1 MHALRIAV
9 LGSGPVARS
18 LASGFLKH
26 GYPVHM
32 GNRDPAKLAEYT
44 QATGIHARSLSDAVG
59 QADLVVLAL
68 KASAAEEVVRA
79 LAPGL
84 AGKTV
89 VDTMNPIA
97 DTPPVDGVLSYFT
110 DGNASLMERLQALA
124 PDARFVKAFNSV
136 GSGFMVD
143 PVFPEGRPTMFIAG
157 DDPSAKS
164 TVAGILDT
172 FGWESEDMGRAASA
186 RPIEAL
192 CQLWCARGFNQGRW
206 AHAFKLFKA

>member
-32 GNRDPAKLAEYT
+32 GNRDPSKLADFT
-44 QATGIHARSLSDAVG
+44 ASTGIQARSLSDAVG
-59 QADLVVLAL
+59 QADFVVLAL
-68 KASAAEEVVRA
+68 KASAAEDVVRA
-79 LAPGL
+79 LASGL

-97 DTPPVDGVLSYFT
+97 DTPPVDGVLAYFT
-110 DGNASLMERLQALA
+110 DGGASLMERLQVLA

-136 GSGFMVD
+136 GSAFMVN
-143 PVFPEGRPTMFIAG
+143 PAFPDGRPSMFIAG

-164 TVAGILDT
+164 VVAGILDT

-192 CQLWCARGFNQGRW
+192 CQLWCARGFNHGQW
-206 AHAFKLFKA
+206 AHAFKLLKA

>member
-32 GNRDPAKLAEYT
+32 GNREPAKLAEFT
-44 QATGIHARSLSDAVG
+44 ASTGIQARSLSDAVG

-68 KASAAEEVVRA
+68 KASAAEEVVRS

-89 VDTMNPIA
+89 IDTMNPIA
-97 DTPPVDGVLSYFT
+97 DTPPVDGVLTYFT
-110 DGNASLMERLQALA
+110 DSSASLMERLQAIA
-124 PDARFVKAFNSV
+124 PDARLVKAFNSV
-136 GSGFMVD
+136 GSAFMVD
-143 PVFPEGRPTMFIAG
+143 PSFPHGRPTMFIAG
-157 DDPSAKS
+157 DDPAAKS
-164 TVAGILDT
+164 TVSGILDA
-172 FGWESEDMGRAASA
+172 FGWDCEDMGRAASA

-192 CQLWCARGFNQGRW
+192 CQLWCARGFVHGQWG
-206 AHAFKLFKA
+206 HAFKLLKV

>member
-1 MHALRIAV
+1 MNALRIAV
-9 LGSGPVARS
+9 LGSGPVART

-32 GNRDPAKLAEYT
+32 GNREPAKLAEFT
-44 QATGIHARSLSDAVG
+44 ASTGIQARNLSDAVG

-68 KASAAEEVVRA
+68 KASAAEEVVRS
-79 LAPGL
+79 LASGL

-89 VDTMNPIA
+89 IDTMNPIA
-97 DTPPVDGVLSYFT
+97 DTPPVDGVLTYFT
-110 DGNASLMERLQALA
+110 DGSASLMERLQAIA

-136 GSGFMVD
+136 GSAFMVD
-143 PVFPEGRPTMFIAG
+143 PAFPEGRPTMFIAG
-157 DDPSAKS
+157 DDLAAKS
-164 TVAGILDT
+164 TVSGILEA

-192 CQLWCARGFNQGRW
+192 CQLWCARGFAHGQWG
-206 AHAFKLFKA
+206 HAFKLLKV

>member
-9 LGSGPVARS
+9 LGSGPVART

-32 GNRDPAKLAEYT
+32 GNREPSKLAEFSSE
-44 QATGIHARSLSDAVG
+44 TGIRVQELSDAAG

-68 KASAAEEVVRA
+68 KGSAAEDVVRA
-79 LAPGL
+79 LASGL

-97 DTPPVDGVLSYFT
+97 DTPPVDGVLAYFT
-110 DGNASLMERLQALA
+110 NGSESLMERLQAIA

-136 GSGFMVD
+136 GSPFMVN
-143 PVFPEGRPTMFIAG
+143 PAFPEGRPTMFIAG
-157 DDPSAKS
+157 DDAVSKS
-164 TVAGILDT
+164 VVAGILDA
-172 FGWESEDMGRAASA
+172 FGWASEDMGRAASA

-192 CQLWCARGFNQGRW
+192 CQLWCARGFVQGQW
-206 AHAFKLFKA
+206 AHAFKLLKA